1 MPSGISHK
9 KIVVKEGKYHDLQ
22 YKRKLILPT
31 DEHLQYMGRIDD
43 ADKNAPVLVYPY
55 TMIKTKFTGTKA
67 AIKLC
72 NHRGCWDNY
81 LGVIV
86 DGVQTKVL
94 LPHGDEEV
102 CLTLAKDLENGWHDL
117 TVF

>member
-1 MPSGISHK
+1 MTCSTN
-9 KIVVKEGKYHDLQ
+9 E
-22 YKRKLILPT
+22 KLILPT

-102 CLTLAKDLENGWHDL
+102 CLTLAQRFGKRMA
-117 TVF
+117 